1 MTEKDAI
8 KQMKK
13 IESII
18 KHVSKN
24 GYDISILESNYI
36 VLTTD
41 RLARERMD
49 RVNSLDFNS
58 KESSLKDD
66 ETIYTFQIG

>member
-24 GYDISILESNYI
+24 GYDISILESQYL

-41 RLARERMD
+41 DLARERIN
-49 RVNSLDFNS
+49 RLVGIDFES
-58 KESSLKDD
+58 KETSLKGD
-66 ETIYTFQIG
+66 ETIYTIELR